1 MTVEHGPLEVD
12 EKKRGFSWWLSG
24 RMMAAIFSTLD
35 RIGYPIRFDAE
46 KNRISVHG
54 ESENPGS
61 EMKAGVL
68 AAITPIMSVLFYS
81 GVFILLGPAV
91 ETADEF
97 SAAAGVVV
105 FVPFALLA
113 VLLIGSFSGHFER
126 VKQMRVVD
134 HTTEPLPD
142 DLDDLKQQFVD
153 GDLDDTEFEAQLEDR
168 LTEVEGV

>member
-1 MTVEHGPLEVD
+1 MSVEHGPLESD
-12 EKKRGFSWWLSG
+12 EQKRGFSWWLSG
-24 RMMAAIFSTLD
+24 RMMIAIFSTLN
-35 RIGYPIRFDAE
+35 RIGFPIRFDPE
-46 KNRISVHG
+46 KNRISVRG

-68 AAITPIMSVLFYS
+68 AALTPIMSVLFYS
-81 GVFILLGPAV
+81 GLFILLGPAV

-153 GDLDDTEFEAQLEDR
+153 GDLDDQEFEQQLEDR
-168 LTEVEGV
+168 LTEVEC